1 MREKMNDNYVKLLIE
16 LTINKIFYKKN
27 IINKDMYEKTDLKI
41 EELLRKNNTSKN

>member
-1 MREKMNDNYVKLLIE
+1 MNDNYVKLLIE

-27 IINKDMYEKTDLKI
+27 IINKDMYEKTHLKI

>member
-1 MREKMNDNYVKLLIE
+1 MNDNYVKLLIE

>member
-1 MREKMNDNYVKLLIE
+1 MNDNYVKLLIE

-41 EELLRKNNTSKN
+41 EELLRKNNKRKN